1 MKKLFYS
8 LFALA
13 MTAMTLTS
21 CEDVPEPYNNPNNN
35 PGGGEVVSDAY
46 LNETFST
53 SFGKFEVVNTK
64 ADGYGW
70 NISYSSAVG
79 TGFLNKVNKES
90 ASYLISPEIDL
101 SKSTG
106 AYLQFDYALGYA
118 NNDGNDKVL
127 ITSNYTGN
135 PATTTWI
142 DITGTLATTSNWE
155 FSTYKK
161 NLTSDFI
168 GKNKVRIAFYF
179 DAPATKSKTWEVKN
193 VIMKEGS
200 VEETPDTPTTPTE
213 SAKGSGTYEDP
224 YNVTAAIAKASA
236 EKVWVKAYIVG
247 RLETSPIYDA
257 VFNATG
263 ATINTNILVAASAS
277 ETDSTKCMPVQLPT
291 GDIRS
296 ALNLVDNA
304 GNIGK
309 EVLLYGDIAT
319 YFKLPGVKNVTY
331 AELGGKSIGTKP
343 GSDPGTATAISVDF
357 KTGMNS
363 WTISDKTKPNEVEN
377 VWTNDSKYGMKATA
391 YVSSTKTNYASESWL
406 ISPKFDLSSFK
417 TVTFSINYA
426 VNFFASIDEMKK
438 QAVVLA
444 SSDGTNW
451 TEVQLSTYPDKLSWT
466 YVDATSDLSAFAG
479 KKNVQIALKYIST
492 SAKAGTWEVASVGL
506 K

>member
-21 CEDVPEPYNNPNNN
+21 CEDVPAPYDYPGSN
-35 PGGGEVVSDAY
+35 PGEVTKDSSY
-46 LNETFST
+46 INETFAKD
-53 SFGKFEVVNTK
+53 FGKFEVVNTV

-70 NISYSSAVG
+70 NISYSCAVG
-79 TGFLNKVNKES
+79 TGYLNKVNKAS
-90 ASYLISPEIDL
+90 ASYLVSKEIDL

-127 ITSNYTGN
+127 ITSDYTGN
-135 PATTTWI
+135 PSTTKWTDITGKLATTT
-142 DITGTLATTSNWE
+142 SWE
-155 FSTYKK
+155 FSSYKK
-161 NLTSDFI
+161 NLSADFI

-179 DAPATKSKTWEVKN
+179 DAPATKSKTWEIKN
-193 VIMKEGS
+193 VIMKDGKVDET
-200 VEETPDTPTTPTE
+200 TPDTPDTPNAD
-213 SAKGSGTYEDP
+213 SKGTGTYEDP

-247 RLETSPIYDA
+247 RLETSPVYDA

-277 ETDSTKCMPVQLPT
+277 ETDSTKCMPVQLPA
-291 GDIRS
+291 GDIRG

-304 GNIGK
+304 SNIGK
-309 EVLLYGDIAT
+309 EVLLYGDVAT

-331 AELGGKSIGTKP
+331 AEFGGKSIGTKP
-343 GSDPGTATAISVDF
+343 GDSGTTTSYNVDF
-357 KTGMNS
+357 KTGLNS
-363 WTISDKTKPNEVEN
+363 WTIDNKTKPNAVEN
-377 VWTNDSKYGMKATA
+377 IWVNDAKYGMKATGYA
-391 YVSSTKTNYASESWL
+391 NKVNYDCESWL
-406 ISPKFDLSSFK
+406 ISPKLDFSSLKTLTLS
-417 TVTFSINYA
+417 IHYA
-426 VNFFASIDEMKK
+426 VMYFTSIDVMKK
-438 QAVVLA
+438 QAVLMA

-451 TEVQLSTYPDKLSWT
+451 TEIALSNYPTALSWT
-466 YVDATSDLSAFAG
+466 FVDATADLSAYAG

-492 SAKAGTWEVASVGL
+492 SAKAGTWEIETLGV